1 MRIILKTQTQIYSLK
16 ENLFF
21 RATRLKFKKG
31 ESNSIFSVLMVLAL
45 LSIPTFFNAKSLE
58 NDIPPQ
64 NQQGIIYVG
73 EGAKVYG
80 MSNISNAV
88 VVNIP
93 NPTNPTIAKQAI
105 QPRKKSISISEQ
117 VAEHTNSAD
126 QKARKIQAEVS
137 ARTTFYYFSEGNLDS
152 ISGSSSNVHSGEV
165 ATAVTFF
172 KISGKSEFSPYVLHF
187 FALRCDKQK
196 FYTSLSSIQFRNFR
210 SSSLRAPPI
219 FLI

>member
-1 MRIILKTQTQIYSLK
+1 MK

-64 NQQGIIYVG
+64 NEPGIIYVG
-73 EGAKVYG
+73 EGARVYG

-88 VVNIP
+88 VVNIQSPTAPEEITSP
-93 NPTNPTIAKQAI
+93 N
-105 QPRKKSISISEQ
+105 KKSNSISEQ
-117 VAEHTNSAD
+117 VTIHKISAE
-126 QKARKIQAEVS
+126 QKAKRIKEEVA
-137 ARTTFYYFSEGNLDS
+137 ARTTFYYFSEGNPDS

-165 ATAVTFF
+165 ATAVTSF
-172 KISGKSEFSPYVLHF
+172 KISGKAEFSPYVLHF
-187 FALRCDKQK
+187 FALRCEKQK
-196 FYTSLSSIQFRNFR
+196 FYTSLSFIQFRNFR
-210 SSSLRAPPI
+210 SSALRAPPI
-219 FLI
+219 SLI